1 MQGLLCWAIDQVS
14 FQLHGMA
21 PVLLSEEL
29 PLSIWVLGELQGRA
43 RRFGEQENLLRLP
56 IFKALIGQLVM
67 LLLYLL
73 HYHTSKCNI

>member
-1 MQGLLCWAIDQVS
+1 
-14 FQLHGMA
+14 
-21 PVLLSEEL
+21 
-29 PLSIWVLGELQGRA
+29 
-43 RRFGEQENLLRLP
+43 LRLP